1 MSAPAAAPR
10 GADLALLAAL
20 TCIWGLNWPLMK
32 IGMHEFGPMTF
43 RMASGLFGAVGLVA
57 VTRALG
63 QRMAVPRDQWRPLVV
78 AALLNYSIWQV
89 LAAYGIMHL
98 PSGVASVLAFTMPL
112 WAVVLSALFLADRI
126 TRRRVAGLAF
136 GLCGLG
142 VLFAGSLASIGA
154 KPEGI
159 PLMLGAALSWAA
171 GTVYMKR
178 VAWRVPVVALTTW
191 LILVGQVPVIAVTLA
206 VEGVAWPRVSAAAW
220 FSLAYTVVLGFV
232 FGYLAWFRIVRAF
245 PAPVAAIGTLM
256 IPCVG
261 VATGALLLGEDPG
274 WRVIAALVMVMTA
287 IAIVLEA
294 RLPRWREKTAP

>member
-1 MSAPAAAPR
+1 MNTRIATPR
-10 GADLALLAAL
+10 GADLALLVVL
-20 TCIWGLNWPLMK
+20 TFVWGLNWPLMK

-63 QRMAVPRDQWRPLVV
+63 QRMAVPREQWRPLVI

-89 LAAYGIMHL
+89 LGAYGIMHL

-112 WAVVLSALFLADRI
+112 WAVVLSAVFLGDPI

-136 GLCGLG
+136 GLGGLG

-154 KPEGI
+154 EPEGI
-159 PLMLGAALSWAA
+159 PLMLTAALSWAS

-191 LILVGQVPVIAVTLA
+191 LILVGQVPVIAITLA
-206 VEGVAWPRVSAAAW
+206 VEGIAWPRVSTEAW
-220 FSLAYTVVLGFV
+220 LSLVYTVVFGFV
-232 FGYLAWFRIVRAF
+232 FGYLTWFRIVRIF

-256 IPCVG
+256 IPCIG
-261 VATGALLLGEDPG
+261 VASGALLLGERPG
-274 WRVIAALVMVMTA
+274 WRVIAALVLVMTA

-294 RLPRWREKTAP
+294 RLPRWKEKTAP